1 MEVQSKCG
9 VGIDAGFVQHV
20 DVDGVYKDAVPRR

>member
-9 VGIDAGFVQHV
+9 IGFDADFVQHV
-20 DVDGVYKDAVPRR
+20 DVDGVYKDAVPCR